1 MSFKFY
7 YLFLSIGFTFYLP
20 EVVVAL
26 CPEIPSPLNET
37 VSWDEIPTIDDYC
50 FLFNFK
56 SGQEMDYSDAVD
68 FCENDV
74 TGGNKTI
81 GSRVVEP
88 RTSALQQA
96 VEAYGN
102 LYGGK
107 SMWGGYNDFSEG
119 NWKWASGWFQ

>member
-1 MSFKFY
+1 M
-7 YLFLSIGFTFYLP
+7 SIGFTFYLP
-20 EVVVAL
+20 EIVVAQ
-26 CPEIPSPLNET
+26 CPMIPFPLNET

-56 SGQEMDYSDAVD
+56 SGQEMDYFDAVD
-68 FCENDV
+68 FCENVV

-88 RTSALQQA
+88 RTAALQQA
-96 VEAYGN
+96 IEAHGRKDGW
-102 LYGGK
+102 YGGK

-119 NWKWASGWFQ
+119 NWKWASGKFQ